1 LIERAINLAGDDPLL
16 RAEHFDLA
24 VPGCDRNVSLP
35 AEAAPLLPLVEV
47 EREMICRA
55 VAHYKHNIHKAAM
68 SLGISRNTL
77 YRKMKEYGFG
87 DDGSGA
93 LESVAATRPN

>member
-1 LIERAINLAGDDPLL
+1 LIERAINLAGDGPVLK
-16 RAEHFDLA
+16 AEHFDLA
-24 VPGCDRNVSLP
+24 VSDSERNANLS

-47 EREMICRA
+47 EKEMICRA
-55 VAHYKHNIHKAAM
+55 VAHYKHNIHRAAM

-87 DDGSGA
+87 DDGSGVPA
-93 LESVAATRPN
+93 SLASPRPN